1 MLFENF
7 RHQTDDGKFYKLP
20 PVKENEAE
28 ITDMIPGDKYLIQ
41 VNTASFGVEST
52 DPLEVTQ
59 TVRKCFAL
67 DIWM

>member
-1 MLFENF
+1 M
-7 RHQTDDGKFYKLP
+7 
-20 PVKENEAE
+20 KENEAE

-59 TVRKCFAL
+59 TVRKFTTFASSA
-67 DIWM
+67 I

>member
-1 MLFENF
+1 
-7 RHQTDDGKFYKLP
+7 
-20 PVKENEAE
+20 VKENEAE

-59 TVRKCFAL
+59 TVRKSLFTTAL
-67 DIWM
+67 CPFIKFV